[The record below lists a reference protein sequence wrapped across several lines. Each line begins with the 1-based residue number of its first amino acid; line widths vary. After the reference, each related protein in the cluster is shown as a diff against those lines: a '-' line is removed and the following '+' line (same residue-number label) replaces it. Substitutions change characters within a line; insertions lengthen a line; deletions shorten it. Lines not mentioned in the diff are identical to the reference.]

1 MKRCS
6 ASSII
11 RKTQIKITMRYH
23 FTPLRMCSVPR
34 PDSLRP
40 HRPQPTRLRY
50 PREFPGKNTAVGC
63 RFLLQGIFLTQ
74 GKLMSPASLALASES
89 FTIEPPESHI
99 HTYTHI
105 DVHNIYNATLC
116 CMHYLFFNTLAITS
130 QPAQEVMFSV
140 YYIWKVR
147 SKKTPD

>member
-34 PDSLRP
+34 PDSLWP

-105 DVHNIYNATLC
+105 DVHNIYNATLLS
-116 CMHYLFFNTLAITS
+116 H
-130 QPAQEVMFSV
+130 E
-140 YYIWKVR
+140 KE
-147 SKKTPD
+147 